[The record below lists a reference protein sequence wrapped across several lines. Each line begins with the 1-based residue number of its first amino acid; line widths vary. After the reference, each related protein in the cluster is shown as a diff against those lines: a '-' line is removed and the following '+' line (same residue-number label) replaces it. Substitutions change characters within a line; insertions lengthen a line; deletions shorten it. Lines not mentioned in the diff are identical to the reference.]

1 MTTTQR
7 MLAPQEVGKKRR
19 SRASLI
25 IMVVLGVAWMVV
37 SLFPVWMVFS
47 ATFSSD
53 STDMTKAY
61 LPNDFANG
69 WEKVLYS
76 ITTVNLGGSLID
88 TFFYTSVAIVG
99 MLLICTLAAYEFS
112 FFQFPGK
119 SLMFTVL
126 MGSMMLPLVLYVV
139 PLYRFVFNLG
149 LADTYLGVALPLMVS
164 PLSVFILMQFM
175 EDLPRSFIESAQV
188 DGAGHFRIFF
198 SIVMP
203 LMRNGMIT
211 ATILL
216 FLAVWGAFLWPSLV
230 TGQEVEALSVTI
242 ANMFNP
248 NFYVDPRVRFAAML
262 LALIPPVLVYIV
274 FQRYVIKG
282 ISMSG
287 VKG

>member
-1 MTTTQR
+1 
-7 MLAPQEVGKKRR
+7 
-19 SRASLI
+19 
-25 IMVVLGVAWMVV
+25 MVVLGLAWLMA

-53 STDMTKAY
+53 STNLTSAFV
-61 LPNDFANG
+61 PNDFANG
-69 WEKVLYS
+69 WTKVVEAV
-76 ITTVNLGGSLID
+76 TTIKLGSALID
-88 TFFYTSVAIVG
+88 TFVFTTIAIVG
-99 MLLICTLAAYEFS
+99 MLVTCALAAYEFT

-119 SLMFTVL
+119 KLLFGTL
-126 MGSMMLPLVLYVV
+126 LGSMMLPLVLYVV

-149 LADTYLGVALPLMVS
+149 LADSYLGVALPLMVS

-198 SIVMP
+198 FVVMP
-203 LMRNGMIT
+203 LMRNGLIT

-216 FLAVWGAFLWPSLV
+216 FLNVWGAFLWPSLV
-230 TGQEVEALSVTI
+230 TGQRVQALSVTI

-262 LALIPPVLVYIV
+262 LALIPPVLIYIV
-274 FQRYVIKG
+274 FQRHVIKG

>member
-1 MTTTQR
+1 MEHETSKPASR
-7 MLAPQEVGKKRR
+7 VGLVVMVTLGLIWLV
-19 SRASLI
+19 ASL
-25 IMVVLGVAWMVV
+25 V
-37 SLFPVWMVFS
+37 PVWLIFS

-53 STDMTKAY
+53 STDMTSAF

-69 WEKVLYS
+69 WSKVVYAV
-76 ITTVNLGGSLID
+76 TTIDIGSALLD
-88 TFFYTSVAIVG
+88 TFWFTLLAVVG
-99 MLLICTLAAYEFS
+99 MLFCCTLAAYEFS

-119 SLMFTVL
+119 GLLFSVL

-139 PLYRFVFNLG
+139 PLYRFVFELG
-149 LADTYLGVALPLMVS
+149 LADSYLGVALPLMVS

-198 SIVMP
+198 FIVVP
-203 LMRNGMIT
+203 LVRNGMIT

-216 FLAVWGAFLWPSLV
+216 FLSAWGAFLWPSLV
-230 TGQEVEALSVTI
+230 TGENVQALSVAI

-248 NFYVDPRVRFAAML
+248 SFYVDPRVRFAAML
-262 LALIPPVLVYIV
+262 IALIPPLLTYVV
-274 FQRYVIKG
+274 FQRHVIKG

-287 VKG
+287 IKG